1 MRLNF
6 FAHRDIPEPG
16 QPPTPPPL
24 GTAPGAA
31 PAPAAPA
38 KPARTYPADLI
49 VWGIVVRAGFDELD
63 DPWYHRGITQHAY
76 LEGHDD
82 VALCGFRPPVTGT
95 RGRRRPR
102 LGLPSAADH
111 PMCGIC
117 ARMVVAPRPRVPVPV
132 QPYRPAVP
140 VPVAPGMAAPQP
152 APVSVAPRSATTT
165 ALSAPVPVAPTAAP
179 SGPPMPAPMSPWV
192 RRYAGDSESAAP
204 TASLPVS
211 HDSGLLA
218 RGVHLDD
225 TTD

>member
-1 MRLNF
+1 L
-6 FAHRDIPEPG
+6 
-16 QPPTPPPL
+16 
-24 GTAPGAA
+24 
-31 PAPAAPA
+31 PA
-38 KPARTYPADLI
+38 KPAKTYPADLI

-82 VALCGFRPPVTGT
+82 VALCGFRPPVTGS

-102 LGLPSAADH
+102 LGLPSATDH

-132 QPYRPAVP
+132 QPYRPAIA
-140 VPVAPGMAAPQP
+140 VPVASGAAAPQS
-152 APVSVAPRSATTT
+152 APVSAAPRPATTPMP
-165 ALSAPVPVAPTAAP
+165 APQLARGVPVAQPVAPTPQPVASAT
-179 SGPPMPAPMSPWV
+179 SPWV
-192 RRYAGDSESAAP
+192 QRNAGDTKSPAP

-225 TTD
+225 PTD